1 MIKSSK
7 IHIPPLYILIPT
19 IFTAIIMI
27 LPLLYLITR
36 SIEASADTWISLFS
50 IRSLQTLGRSLL
62 LMSTVTLMSLIIAIP
77 LAWCTARTNLPMR
90 KIWTILVILPLVMP
104 SFIAAFLFT
113 SALGPKGLLQNLL
126 EKPFGVKELPGLEG
140 LIGATIVLALLSY
153 PYIFLAIRG
162 SINNIDPSIEE
173 SAKALGKNSLKV
185 FTTITLPHIKPALI
199 AGSLFVALYTLSD
212 FGAVSMMR
220 YNTFTWTIYQQ
231 YGSVIDRSA
240 SAALSIALVSTALI
254 ILILEQ
260 NIRGKE
266 KNHRI
271 GSGSSRKPKIINLGF
286 WKYPITSFFVLI
298 ISAALIIPVSILVFW
313 LFRGIL
319 NGESITL
326 SLSTVLN
333 SVIVSLIATLT
344 TALLALVTAVK
355 LIRYPSIMNRFMEP
369 ISFIGYALPGVVVG
383 IALVFF
389 GTRFAMP
396 IYQSIFLLIIGYIIL
411 FFPVSL
417 GIIRSSLMQINPRIE
432 ESAMSLKHN
441 ALSVLTKITIP
452 LIKSG
457 LLMSLSMVFLLT
469 LKELPAT
476 LILGP
481 LNFHTLATQVWS
493 YSSEAY
499 FAKSAF
505 PSLLIIVLSIFP
517 LTTIIWHDKRIYQ

>member
-1 MIKSSK
+1 
-7 IHIPPLYILIPT
+7 
-19 IFTAIIMI
+19 
-27 LPLLYLITR
+27 
-36 SIEASADTWISLFS
+36 
-50 IRSLQTLGRSLL
+50 
-62 LMSTVTLMSLIIAIP
+62 
-77 LAWCTARTNLPMR
+77 
-90 KIWTILVILPLVMP
+90 
-104 SFIAAFLFT
+104 
-113 SALGPKGLLQNLL
+113 
-126 EKPFGVKELPGLEG
+126 
-140 LIGATIVLALLSY
+140 
-153 PYIFLAIRG
+153 
-162 SINNIDPSIEE
+162 
-173 SAKALGKNSLKV
+173 
-185 FTTITLPHIKPALI
+185 
-199 AGSLFVALYTLSD
+199 
-212 FGAVSMMR
+212 MMR

-266 KNHRI
+266 KYYRI

-326 SLSTVLN
+326 SLSTVFN

-452 LIKSG
+452 LMKSG

>member
-1 MIKSSK
+1 
-7 IHIPPLYILIPT
+7 
-19 IFTAIIMI
+19 
-27 LPLLYLITR
+27 
-36 SIEASADTWISLFS
+36 
-50 IRSLQTLGRSLL
+50 
-62 LMSTVTLMSLIIAIP
+62 
-77 LAWCTARTNLPMR
+77 
-90 KIWTILVILPLVMP
+90 
-104 SFIAAFLFT
+104 
-113 SALGPKGLLQNLL
+113 
-126 EKPFGVKELPGLEG
+126 
-140 LIGATIVLALLSY
+140 
-153 PYIFLAIRG
+153 
-162 SINNIDPSIEE
+162 
-173 SAKALGKNSLKV
+173 
-185 FTTITLPHIKPALI
+185 
-199 AGSLFVALYTLSD
+199 
-212 FGAVSMMR
+212 MMR

-266 KNHRI
+266 KYHRI

-326 SLSTVLN
+326 SLSTVFN

-396 IYQSIFLLIIGYIIL
+396 IY
-411 FFPVSL
+411 PVSYTHL
-417 GIIRSSLMQINPRIE
+417 RAHE
-432 ESAMSLKHN
+432 
-441 ALSVLTKITIP
+441 T
-452 LIKSG
+452 
-457 LLMSLSMVFLLT
+457 
-469 LKELPAT
+469 
-476 LILGP
+476 
-481 LNFHTLATQVWS
+481 
-493 YSSEAY
+493 
-499 FAKSAF
+499 
-505 PSLLIIVLSIFP
+505 
-517 LTTIIWHDKRIYQ
+517 

>member
-1 MIKSSK
+1 MILSSK
-7 IHIPPLYILIPT
+7 IHLPPLYILIPT
-19 IFTAIIMI
+19 IITAIIMI
-27 LPLLYLITR
+27 LPLIYLITR
-36 SIEASADTWISLFS
+36 SIETPINTWISLFS
-50 IRSLQTLGRSLL
+50 IRSLQTFGRSLL

-77 LAWCTARTNLPMR
+77 LAWTTARTNLPMR

-162 SINNIDPSIEE
+162 SINNINPSIEE
-173 SAKALGKNSLKV
+173 SAKALGKSSLKV
-185 FTTITLPHIKPALI
+185 FTTITLPHLKPALI

-212 FGAVSMMR
+212 FGAVSLMR

-231 YGSVIDRSA
+231 YGSVIDRST

-260 NIRGKE
+260 NIRGRE
-266 KNHRI
+266 KYHRI
-271 GSGSSRKPKIINLGF
+271 GSGSSRKPKIIDLGF
-286 WKYPITSFFVLI
+286 WKYPITIFFITI
-298 ISAALIIPVSILVFW
+298 ISAALLIPVSILIFW
-313 LFRGIL
+313 LFRGL
-319 NGESITL
+319 LHGESIIL
-326 SLSTVLN
+326 SLNTVLN
-333 SVIVSLIATLT
+333 SVIVSVIATT
-344 TALLALVTAVK
+344 IIALLALVTSVK
-355 LIRYPSIMNRFMEP
+355 LIRYPNIMNRFIEP

-383 IALVFF
+383 ISLVFF

-396 IYQSIFLLIIGYIIL
+396 IYQSVFLLILGYIIL

-417 GIIRSSLMQINPRIE
+417 GIMRSALIQINPKIE
-432 ESAMSLKHN
+432 ESAKSLKHSN
-441 ALSVLTKITIP
+441 LSVLTKITIP
-452 LIKSG
+452 IMKSG

-476 LILGP
+476 LILAP
-481 LNFHTLATQVWS
+481 LDFHTLATQVWA
-493 YSSEAY
+493 YSTEAF

-505 PSLLIIVLSIFP
+505 PSLLIILLSVFP
-517 LTTIIWHDKRIYQ
+517 LTTIIWHDKRVYQ

>member
-1 MIKSSK
+1 MLSSK
-7 IHIPPLYILIPT
+7 IHLPPLYILIPT

-27 LPLLYLITR
+27 LPLIYLITR
-36 SIEASADTWISLFS
+36 SIEASASTWISLFS

-62 LMSTVTLMSLIIAIP
+62 LMSTVTFMSLIIAIP
-77 LAWCTARTNLPMR
+77 LAWTTARTNLPMR

-113 SALGPKGLLQNLL
+113 SALGPRGLLQNLL

-185 FTTITLPHIKPALI
+185 FTTITLPHLKPALI

-212 FGAVSMMR
+212 FGAVSLMR

-231 YGSVIDRSA
+231 YGSVIDRST
-240 SAALSIALVSTALI
+240 SAALSIALVSTALM

-260 NIRGKE
+260 NIRGRE
-266 KNHRI
+266 KYHRI
-271 GSGSSRKPKIINLGF
+271 GSGSSRKPKIIDLGF
-286 WKYPITSFFVLI
+286 WKYPITLLFITIS
-298 ISAALIIPVSILVFW
+298 SAALLIPVSILIFW
-313 LFRGIL
+313 LFRGL
-319 NGESITL
+319 LHGESIIL
-326 SLSTVLN
+326 SLNTVLN
-333 SVIVSLIATLT
+333 SVIVAVIATT
-344 TALLALVTAVK
+344 ITALLALATSIK
-355 LIRYPSIMNRFMEP
+355 LIRYPNIMNRFIEP

-383 IALVFF
+383 ISLVFF
-389 GTRFAMP
+389 ATRFAMP
-396 IYQSIFLLIIGYIIL
+396 IYQSVFLLIIGYIIL
-411 FFPVSL
+411 FFPISL
-417 GIIRSSLMQINPRIE
+417 GIIRAALMQINPKIE
-432 ESAMSLKHN
+432 ESAKSLKHSN
-441 ALSVLTKITIP
+441 LSILTKITIP
-452 LIKSG
+452 IMKSG

-476 LILGP
+476 LILAP
-481 LNFHTLATQVWS
+481 LDFHTLATQVWA
-493 YSSEAY
+493 YSTEAF

-505 PSLLIIVLSIFP
+505 PSLLIILLSIFP